1 MVEAVV
7 KNLAAGSQE
16 QIPKRNNLSTNASS
30 YTIKV
35 LVVFQQPAFWQS
47 GKHALPLDCF
57 AQQGAQGPVL
67 TEAQGLQA
75 AHSPVTQISHL
86 SGPGAGGLGA
96 GPGAPSQR
104 S

>member
-1 MVEAVV
+1 MIEAVV
-7 KNLAAGSQE
+7 KNAPADSQE
-16 QIPKRNNLSTNASS
+16 QIPIRNTLTANISN

>member
-1 MVEAVV
+1 MVEAAV
-7 KNLAAGSQE
+7 KDLAAGSQE